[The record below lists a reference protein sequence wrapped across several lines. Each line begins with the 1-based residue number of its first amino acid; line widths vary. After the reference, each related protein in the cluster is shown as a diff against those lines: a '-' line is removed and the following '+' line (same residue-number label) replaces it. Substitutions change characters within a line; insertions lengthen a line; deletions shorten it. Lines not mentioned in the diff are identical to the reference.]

1 MTFRSVVPAP
11 PNALVQPAGRT
22 LVVGLPLLIGYLTAL
37 ALSEGLLLVS
47 APLAAG
53 GFGLLALAG
62 CVALPFTADERSQ
75 ALLPVMTAIP
85 VVRLIVVAAPTADF
99 ASIPRLGVLALPTL
113 IVVTLAT
120 RTRHSVGQ
128 LFRLGPSGWATQLA
142 VVLVAV
148 PLAVIVYLLMPV
160 TPGGRGNLPV
170 IAAGIV
176 LALAV
181 LPDELLFRGLL
192 QPAITAVAGQRA
204 GLYLSAMMYA
214 ATFIAYASVGA
225 LAAAFAVGLALGWC
239 RQRTDS
245 VVGVVG
251 ARVVLVVLVY
261 LAFPAIFNG

>member
-1 MTFRSVVPAP
+1 VTFRSVVPAP
-11 PNALVQPAGRT
+11 PDALVQPAA
-22 LVVGLPLLIGYLTAL
+22 GLPLLVGYLTTL
-37 ALSEGLLLVS
+37 AFLEWLLSVS
-47 APLAAG
+47 VPLATG

-99 ASIPRLGVLALPTL
+99 APIPRLGLLALPTL
-113 IVVTLAT
+113 IVVVLAT
-120 RTRHSVGQ
+120 RARHSVGQ

-148 PLAVIVYLLMPV
+148 PLAATVYLLMPV
-160 TPGGRGNLPV
+160 TPGARGHLPV

-181 LPDELLFRGLL
+181 VPDELLFRGLL
-192 QPAITAVAGQRA
+192 QPAIAAAAGQRA

-214 ATFIAYASVGA
+214 ATFIAYTSMGA
-225 LAAAFAVGLALGWC
+225 VTAALAVGLALGWC
-239 RQRTDS
+239 RQRTGT

-261 LAFPAIFNG
+261 LVFPAIFNG